1 MKKTIALILA
11 MVMLLGVLTGCGN
24 SGSAEPA
31 TEAPAAPAADA
42 AQPAATEAASAEPV
56 IDEEATLVIPVTS
69 DIATLNMLQNCLT
82 DNGLTLLGGV
92 YDHLILLNQDG
103 SVDYRLAENVEVSED
118 GTVYTMKIREGVTW
132 HDGEAVTADDVVFTW
147 RSLIDGKIDV
157 GVSAGMYVDG
167 VAVEVEKLDDY
178 TVQFTCPRPSN
189 GYMSAL
195 GLMYIIPEHIFANV
209 EDMNTCD
216 ENQLGIGYGP
226 YKVVE
231 HIPGERLLV
240 ERYDDY
246 YGDKPHYKYVEYR
259 IMPDYTAQEVAFL
272 NGEIDYFM
280 VQDAETLAK
289 YEADP
294 DYNVYTFTEGRVN
307 YMQINQNSPIFEDAR
322 AREAICLALNFDEI
336 VMGAYGS
343 EKLAKPATGTVIC
356 AGEAYYNE
364 DLPNYQQDTAKA
376 AELAKESGLDQL
388 TLRLTYNT
396 GRANMENVALIIQQ
410 QLAAAGITAEVI
422 GQDSSTHLGQ
432 LFFSEEGWD
441 IGLNGWA
448 SDGKANYCSWYIKGS
463 YYSLNTYTTDEL
475 NALWTAADMA
485 QEGIEEKY
493 NEVSKLL
500 QTYFTYVPFSST
512 NKVVVTR
519 TNTHGW
525 DATDRGDLS
534 DYTVLYKTK

>member
-1 MKKTIALILA
+1 MKKTIALLLA
-11 MVMLLGVLTGCGN
+11 MVMLLGVLTGCGSSTEN
-24 SGSAEPA
+24 AEIKPA
-31 TEAPAAPAADA
+31 DQPAQTEAPKAEAP
-42 AQPAATEAASAEPV
+42 QSAEPV
-56 IDEEATLVIPVTS
+56 VDEEATLVIPVTS

-103 SVDYRLAENVEVSED
+103 SADYRLAENVEVSE
-118 GTVYTMKIREGVTW
+118 GGMVYTMKIREGVTW

-147 RSLIDGKIDV
+147 MSLIEGRIDV
-157 GVSAGMYVDG
+157 GVSAGMYIDG
-167 VAVEVEKLDDY
+167 VAVQVEKLDDY
-178 TVQFTCPRPSN
+178 TVKFTLPRPSN

-209 EDMNTCD
+209 EDMNTCE
-216 ENQLGIGYGP
+216 ENNLGIGYGP

-231 HIPGERLLV
+231 HVPGERLLV

-246 YGDKPHYKYVEYR
+246 YGDKPHYKYIEYR

-289 YEADP
+289 YESDP
-294 DYNVYTFTEGRVN
+294 AYNVYTFTEGRVN

-322 AREAICLALNFDEI
+322 AREAICLSLNFDEI
-336 VMGAYGS
+336 IAGAYGS

-364 DLPNYQQDTAKA
+364 DLPNYQQDTARA
-376 AELAKESGLDQL
+376 AELAKESGLDQI

-410 QLAAAGITAEVI
+410 QLAAAGIKAEVI

-448 SDGKANYCSWYIKGS
+448 SDGKADYPSWYKKDT

-485 QEGIEEKY
+485 MEGIEEKY
-493 NEVSKLL
+493 NEVSRLL

-525 DATDRGDLS
+525 DATERGDLS

>member
-1 MKKTIALILA
+1 MKKTIAFILA

-24 SGSAEPA
+24 SGAAEPA
-31 TEAPAAPAADA
+31 PQAPAADT
-42 AQPAATEAASAEPV
+42 AQPAATEAAPAEPV
-56 IDEEATLVIPVTS
+56 VDEEATLVIPVTS

-82 DNGLTLLGGV
+82 DNGLTMLGGV

-103 SVDYRLAENVEVSED
+103 SIDYRLAENVEVNED
-118 GTVYTMKIREGVTW
+118 NTVYTMKIREGVTW

-147 RSLIDGKIDV
+147 MSIIEGKIDV
-157 GVSAGMYVDG
+157 GVSAGMFVDG
-167 VAVEVEKLDDY
+167 VAVQVEKIDDY
-178 TVQFTCPRPSN
+178 TVKFTLPRSSN
-189 GYMSAL
+189 VYMSSL

-209 EDMNTCD
+209 EDMNTCE
-216 ENQLGIGYGP
+216 ENNLGIGYGP

-231 HIPGERLLV
+231 HVPGERLLV
-240 ERYDDY
+240 ERYDGY

-280 VQDAETLAK
+280 VQDAETLSK
-289 YEADP
+289 YENNP
-294 DYNVYTFTEGRVN
+294 DYNVYTFTEGRIN
-307 YMQINQNSPIFEDAR
+307 YMQINQNSPIFADAK
-322 AREAICLALNFDEI
+322 AREAVCLALNFDEI
-336 VMGAYGS
+336 VAGAYGS
-343 EKLAKPATGTVIC
+343 EKLADPATGTVIC
-356 AGEAYYNE
+356 AGEIYYNE
-364 DLPNYQQDTAKA
+364 SVPNYQQDTAKA
-376 AELAKESGLDQL
+376 AELAKESGLDQV

-410 QLAAAGITAEVI
+410 QLAAAGIKADVI

-432 LFFSEEGWD
+432 LFFSTEGWD

-448 SDGKANYCSWYIKGS
+448 SDGRANYCSWYIKDS

-475 NALWTAADMA
+475 NALWIAADMA
-485 QEGIEEKY
+485 SEDAEEKY
-493 NEVSKLL
+493 NEVSRLL
-500 QTYFTYVPFSST
+500 QTYFTYVPITST

-525 DATDRGDLS
+525 DDTDRGDLS